1 VASGAAGAVPPSLPG
16 YLASIVTGPLRA
28 VARGVKGKAGAGS
41 SPAPVTG
48 PEAPAVPGH
57 CKTNAAGQAASQGGF
72 PVLNCISGRLRPGTA
87 CLILGP
93 PGAGSSSM
101 LRLLSGRLQPSS
113 SMLLGGQLTYN
124 GRSAGQLKALDGV
137 ELRKLAAYSPEDDEH
152 EFLLTV
158 RETFDFAY
166 KAAVLPPPADAVAAA
181 AAAASSAAPAAAT
194 GGSNAFSFPTGRW
207 TPPDADVMCN
217 IMVRP
222 LRRAPVSA
230 AVRAQLPHS
239 STCGH
244 TAQPAAPLTHPAPSL
259 PPPRLPP
266 LPSRLPHTA
275 ATLCR
280 A

>member
-28 VARGVKGKAGAGS
+28 VARGVNGRAGTGS
-41 SPAPVTG
+41 SPAPGTG
-48 PEAPAVPGH
+48 PEAPAPAVPGH
-57 CKTNAAGQAASQGGF
+57 CKASAAGHAASQGGF

-113 SMLLGGQLTYN
+113 AMLLGGQLTYN

-166 KAAVLPPPADAVAAA
+166 KAAVLPPTAEAVAAA
-181 AAAASSAAPAAAT
+181 AAAAASGSAPPPSAAAT
-194 GGSNAFSFPTGRW
+194 GGGSSAFSFPAGRW
-207 TPPDADVMCN
+207 TPPDADVMCG

-222 LRRAPVSA
+222 L
-230 AVRAQLPHS
+230 
-239 STCGH
+239 
-244 TAQPAAPLTHPAPSL
+244 
-259 PPPRLPP
+259 
-266 LPSRLPHTA
+266 
-275 ATLCR
+275 
-280 A
+280 